1 MPSDATD
8 ENQRTV
14 KAYDAYAERYAEVT
28 RESHFESRDEALD
41 LFMARVKPKGRILE
55 VASGPGWDA
64 DLMESHGLTVRRTDI
79 SDGFIAVQAKR
90 GKHVERLDLIADDLG
105 GPYDGLVA
113 LYVMQHIARPLVD
126 GVIARMA
133 DSLVPDGLLLVSFQL
148 GDGERVEAEPTGDY
162 HIVMWARE
170 EMDAILV
177 RHGLEIVWDRTEDG
191 REACW
196 VTLVAR
202 RVA

>member
-1 MPSDATD
+1 MSSDPAD
-8 ENQRTV
+8 ENRRTV
-14 KAYDAYAERYAEVT
+14 EAYDAYADRYAEAT
-28 RESHFESRDEALD
+28 KDSHFYSRDEALD
-41 LFMARVKPKGRILE
+41 LFVERVRPGGNVLE

-64 DLMESHGLTVRRTDI
+64 DVMESHGLIVRRTDA
-79 SDGFIAVQAKR
+79 SEGFIAVQAKR
-90 GKHVERLDLIADDLG
+90 GKRVERLDLIEDDLG

-133 DSLVPDGLLLVSFQL
+133 DALVPQGLLLFSYQL
-148 GDGERVEAEPTGDY
+148 GDGERVEAEQTGDY
-162 HIVMWARE
+162 HIVMWSRGD
-170 EMDAILV
+170 MDAVLA
-177 RHGLEIVWDRTEDG
+177 RHGFEIVWDRTEDG

-202 RVA
+202 RA